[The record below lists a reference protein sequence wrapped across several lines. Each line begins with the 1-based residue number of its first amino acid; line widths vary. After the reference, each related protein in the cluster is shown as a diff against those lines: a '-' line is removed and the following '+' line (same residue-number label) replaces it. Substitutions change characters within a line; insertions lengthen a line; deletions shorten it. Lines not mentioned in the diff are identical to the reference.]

1 MSAVTSIA
9 ENKRITRRF
18 PDEVVTQGKVDVID
32 EICAPDIVDHG
43 PFGERHGLEQFKEDA
58 AYLRAAFPDISVT
71 VEDEVAEGDTVAYR
85 VTVRGTHEGEFMGV
99 EPTDRQFEIQ
109 NMVFFRV
116 ENGQIAERWVQPDM
130 LGLMEQFGVVELPG
144 E

>member
-1 MSAVTSIA
+1 MSAVTSIE
-9 ENKRITRRF
+9 ENKQIVRRF
-18 PDEVVTQGKVDVID
+18 PEEVVSGRQFDVIE

-58 AYLRAAFPDISVT
+58 EYLRAAFPELSVT
-71 VEDEVAEGDTVAYR
+71 VEDAIAEGDTVALR

-99 EPTDRQFEIQ
+99 EPTGREFEIQ
-109 NMVFFRV
+109 NMVFCRV
-116 ENGQIAERWVQPDM
+116 ENGQIVERWIQPDM
-130 LGLMEQFGVVELPG
+130 LGLMQQLGVVELPG